1 MLIKDQW
8 RLLQATIFR
17 SVYERYGHILH
28 DEGAFL
34 IEGRVEQTI
43 KKGFAFLVHRI
54 ESLQDVLFEA
64 RVPVPRVASSPGAFL
79 RSGRRSRK
87 AS

>member
-34 IEGRVEQTI
+34 IEGRVEQ
-43 KKGFAFLVHRI
+43 KEVKDA
-54 ESLQDVLFEA
+54 
-64 RVPVPRVASSPGAFL
+64 
-79 RSGRRSRK
+79 
-87 AS
+87 